1 LGADTRPVYD
11 VGQTAGDI
19 PANCAPAYPNDVLNS
34 NNLGEW
40 VCEHRNDAL
49 ANMVQFRA
57 VTAGQSITN
66 WQNIGGAPSNHI
78 AFGLGSVGFVAI
90 NRTGSNATMTYVTS
104 MSDGVYCDVISGQR
118 TADGSACT
126 GNSVTVSGGQIVG
139 YTLNAMS
146 AFAIHTESLTGAPQL
161 SASQGFNLPGNGSNS
176 VAAALLTHDGEFV
189 AGQTVNFAVISGL
202 GGVSSPGVATDG
214 SGAAAV
220 TYTAPNNVTIAIVR
234 TSYTASNGQTYEALT
249 AVYVRYRAT
258 VTDLYVGRLGSS
270 ASLSGA
276 ISVIKTGSS
285 SPLLTLARFDG
296 NPQSSQQGGS
306 EKSPFVDIHLP
317 DATGV
322 TSLAVEITC
331 AIACNGGD
339 TVWWGNPVTGVW
351 TAVSN
356 AGVTFLGDRVTFTLD
371 GSSTPSLGQLTGT
384 PFVVSG
390 TMPTVITLKG
400 LDAAATPLLWP
411 TLFILVAG
419 AVTLLLLRRRA
430 SV

>member
-1 LGADTRPVYD
+1 
-11 VGQTAGDI
+11 
-19 PANCAPAYPNDVLNS
+19 
-34 NNLGEW
+34 
-40 VCEHRNDAL
+40 
-49 ANMVQFRA
+49 
-57 VTAGQSITN
+57 
-66 WQNIGGAPSNHI
+66 
-78 AFGLGSVGFVAI
+78 
-90 NRTGSNATMTYVTS
+90 
-104 MSDGVYCDVISGQR
+104 
-118 TADGSACT
+118 
-126 GNSVTVSGGQIVG
+126 
-139 YTLNAMS
+139 MS

-317 DATGV
+317 DATRRYLIGGERS
-322 TSLAVEITC
+322 TAPPP
-331 AIACNGGD
+331 CNGRD

-371 GSSTPSLGQLTGT
+371 GSSTPSLSQFTGT
-384 PFVVSG
+384 PFVVSNV
-390 TMPTVITLKG
+390 TPTTIVRMA
-400 LDAAATPLLWP
+400 AAATPPLAAPSSAIKW
-411 TLFILVAG
+411 G
-419 AVTLLLLRRRA
+419 ASCSTSTRRLPIWDSVRSDRFLALQKTVRGRQPQMPQVVNHSPLGVLTSLYA
-430 SV
+430 SVIS